1 MRRLRLGTRGSA
13 LALVQARHVAAL
25 LRQRGSFEPEIV
37 EIKTAGDR
45 LVDVPLAS
53 VGGKGLFVKELEE
66 ALLAG
71 MIDIAVHSSKD
82 MPATLAAG
90 LAVVAALPREDP
102 SDAFVLRLGTPASSF
117 ADALRAL
124 GTSPAIGTSS
134 VRRIAQLAALIP
146 GARFQPLRGNVDTRL
161 RKLDD
166 GQADAVV
173 LAAAGLRRLG
183 LDHRIST
190 LVPVDLCI
198 PSPGQGTV
206 AVEARAADHA
216 VREALGEL
224 DDAVSAACLRAE
236 RAVVSRLGGG
246 CQMPIGALAT
256 ITADQLWL
264 RCVVV
269 TPDGS
274 RAVRAEAR
282 GHMTGAIELGTE
294 AADRLLAA
302 GASEI
307 LDALRSNGAA
317 DIHHT

>member
-1 MRRLRLGTRGSA
+1 M
-13 LALVQARHVAAL
+13 VQARHVAAL
-25 LRQRGSFEPEIV
+25 LRQHGHVEPEIV
-37 EIKTAGDR
+37 EVKTAGDR
-45 LVDVPLAS
+45 LVDVSLAS

-71 MIDIAVHSSKD
+71 TIDLAVHSSKD
-82 MPATLAAG
+82 MPAVLADG
-90 LAVVAALPREDP
+90 LAVVAALPRQDP
-102 SDAFVLRLGTPASSF
+102 SDALVLPAGAPSSSF
-117 ADALRAL
+117 ADALRTL

-134 VRRIAQLAALIP
+134 VRRVAQLTAAIP

-161 RKLDD
+161 RKLDN
-166 GQADAVV
+166 GQADAVI

-190 LVPVDLCI
+190 LVPVDLCV

-206 AVEARAADHA
+206 AVEARAADND
-216 VREALGEL
+216 VRDALGAL
-224 DDAVSAACLRAE
+224 DDAASAACLRAE

-269 TPDGS
+269 SPDGS

-282 GHMTGAIELGTE
+282 GHLTGATELGTE
-294 AADRLLAA
+294 AADRLLAS

-307 LDALRSNGAA
+307 LEALGPSGAA
-317 DIHHT
+317 GTHHT

>member
-1 MRRLRLGTRGSA
+1 MRSLRLGTRGSA

-25 LRQRGSFEPEIV
+25 LRERGRVEAEIV

-53 VGGKGLFVKELEE
+53 AGGKGLFVKELEE

-71 MIDIAVHSSKD
+71 TIDIAVHSSKD
-82 MPATLAAG
+82 MPATLAGG

-102 SDAFVLRLGTPASSF
+102 SDALVLPAGAPTRSF
-117 ADALRAL
+117 ADAIRAL
-124 GTSPAIGTSS
+124 GASPAIGTSS
-134 VRRIAQLAALIP
+134 VRRVAQLLAAIP

-161 RKLDD
+161 RKLDT
-166 GQADAVV
+166 GQLDAMI

-183 LDHRIST
+183 LAHRISS
-190 LVPVDLCI
+190 LVPVDLCV

-206 AVEARAADHA
+206 AVEARAADDD
-216 VREALGEL
+216 VREALGAL
-224 DDAVSAACLRAE
+224 DDAASAACLRAE

-256 ITADQLWL
+256 IAADQLWL
-264 RCVVV
+264 RCVVAS
-269 TPDGS
+269 PDGS
-274 RAVRAEAR
+274 KTVRAEAR
-282 GHMTGAIELGTE
+282 GHMTAAIELGTD
-294 AADRLLAA
+294 AADRLLAS

-307 LDALRSNGAA
+307 LDALGWSGAA
-317 DIHHT
+317 NTHHP

>member
-25 LRQRGSFEPEIV
+25 LRQHGRVEPEIV
-37 EIKTAGDR
+37 EIRTAGDR
-45 LVDVPLAS
+45 LADVHLAS

-71 MIDIAVHSSKD
+71 TIDIAVHSSKD
-82 MPATLAAG
+82 MPAMLADG

-102 SDAFVLRLGTPASSF
+102 CDALVLPAGVPASSF
-117 ADALRAL
+117 SDALRAL
-124 GTSPAIGTSS
+124 GPAPAIGTSS
-134 VRRIAQLAALIP
+134 VRRVAQLAAAIP

-166 GQADAVV
+166 GQADAVI
-173 LAAAGLRRLG
+173 LAAAGLHRLG
-183 LDHRIST
+183 LAHRIST
-190 LVPVDLCI
+190 LVPVDLCV

-206 AVEARAADHA
+206 AVEARAADDD
-216 VREALGEL
+216 VREALGAL
-224 DDAVSAACLRAE
+224 DDVVSAACLRAE

-256 ITADQLWL
+256 IAADQLWL
-264 RCVVV
+264 RAVVV
-269 TPDGS
+269 SPDGS
-274 RAVRAEAR
+274 RTVRAEAR
-282 GHMTGAIELGTE
+282 GHMTRAVELGAD
-294 AADRLLAA
+294 AAERLLAS

-307 LDALRSNGAA
+307 LDALGPSGAA
-317 DIHHT
+317 DTHHT

>member
-13 LALVQARHVAAL
+13 LALAQARHVAAL
-25 LRQRGSFEPEIV
+25 LREQGSVEPELV

-45 LVDVPLAS
+45 LVDVSLAG

-71 MIDIAVHSSKD
+71 SIDIAVHSSKD
-82 MPATLAAG
+82 MPATLAEG
-90 LAVVAALPREDP
+90 LTLVAALPREDP
-102 SDAFVLRLGTPASSF
+102 ADALVLPSGTPARPF
-117 ADALRAL
+117 TDAVLAL
-124 GTSPAIGTSS
+124 GASPAIGTSS
-134 VRRIAQLAALIP
+134 VRRVAQLAAAIP

-166 GQADAVV
+166 GQADALI

-183 LDHRIST
+183 LDYRISS

-206 AVEARAADHA
+206 AVEARAVDDD
-216 VREALGEL
+216 VRAALGKL

-256 ITADQLWL
+256 IAADQLWL
-264 RCVVV
+264 RCVVAL
-269 TPDGS
+269 PDGS
-274 RAVRAEAR
+274 RAVHAEAR
-282 GHMTGAIELGTE
+282 GHMREAIALGTE
-294 AADRLLAA
+294 AANRLLAV
-302 GASEI
+302 GAAEI
-307 LDALRSNGAA
+307 LDALGSSGAA
-317 DIHHT
+317 DSHHT